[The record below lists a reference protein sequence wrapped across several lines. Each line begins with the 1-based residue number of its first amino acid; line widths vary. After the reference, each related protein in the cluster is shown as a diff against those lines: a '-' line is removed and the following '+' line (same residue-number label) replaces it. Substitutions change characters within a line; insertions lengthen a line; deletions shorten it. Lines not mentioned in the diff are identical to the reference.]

1 MYDTFCMI
9 LIVSYICTM
18 IEDINPFPSSVYKG
32 PEYFCN
38 RVAETKQINQLIKN
52 GVHIALFAIR
62 RLGKTG
68 LIHHVFHTHKNNSKM
83 VCIYVDILA
92 TKDLSEFTNMIA
104 TAVYNR
110 FSPQKNLGKKIA
122 ELFKRFRPTITFDE
136 LSGTP
141 SLSLT
146 IDTKTQKESTIG
158 QIFHFLDKQNIKVVF
173 AIDEFQQILEYPET
187 NTEAI
192 LRTQIQQLKNTS
204 FIFCGSN
211 QKMMHQIFNSAKR
224 PFFASCTNLNLG
236 YIEQIDYQ
244 LFIKKKLQEHRR
256 KIDAEALDFICR
268 WTGLH
273 TFYTQHFCF
282 TLFTKN
288 KVNTTLVEV
297 HETAIDILKLNESTF
312 FQYKN
317 LLTTAQW
324 NLLRAIANEEKVY
337 QPQSKFF
344 IGKYFLG
351 TPALVKRGLDALLEK
366 EMIFY
371 QSGVEKPYYE
381 VYDKFLMRWLQ
392 HK

>member
-1 MYDTFCMI
+1 MKNP
-9 LIVSYICTM
+9 
-18 IEDINPFPSSVYKG
+18 INPFPSSIYKG
-32 PEYFCN
+32 PAYFCN
-38 RVAETKQINQLIKN
+38 RVAETKQINQLISN
-52 GVHIALFAIR
+52 GAHIALFAIR

-68 LIHHVFHTHKNNSKM
+68 LIHHVFNGYKSNKKI

-92 TKDLSEFTNMIA
+92 TKNMADFTNLMA

-110 FSPQKNLGKKIA
+110 FPVQNTLGKKIA

-146 IDTKTQKESTIG
+146 IDTKSQKENTIG
-158 QIFHFLDKQNIKVVF
+158 QIFQFLDKQKIKVVF
-173 AIDEFQQILEYPET
+173 AIDEFQQILEYPEG

-224 PFFASCTNLNLG
+224 PFFASCTNLTLD
-236 YIEQIDYQ
+236 YIAEKDYK
-244 LFIKKKLQEHRR
+244 LFIKKKLQEQNR
-256 KIDAEALDFICR
+256 KIDNEALDFICR

-288 KVNTTLVEV
+288 IINTTIKEV

-317 LLTTAQW
+317 LLTAAQW
-324 NLLRAIANEEKVY
+324 NLLRAIACEEKVY
-337 QPQSKFF
+337 QPQSKLF
-344 IGKYFLG
+344 IGKYLLG